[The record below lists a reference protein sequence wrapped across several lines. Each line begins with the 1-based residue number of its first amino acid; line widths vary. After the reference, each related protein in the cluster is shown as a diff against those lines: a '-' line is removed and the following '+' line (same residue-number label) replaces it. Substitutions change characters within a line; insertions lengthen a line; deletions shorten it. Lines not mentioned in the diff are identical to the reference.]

1 MTADDCREWR
11 ELLGSYVLGALS
23 PDERS
28 AVAAHLEGCAACRA
42 EQAELAPMR
51 DLLMLAELAA
61 ELGVPEGTIKSRV
74 YYGLRALRNAL
85 EELGY
90 EG

>member
-1 MTADDCREWR
+1 MRRIGEQHR
-11 ELLGSYVLGALS
+11 RVLVETYLRGR
-23 PDERS
+23 PYME
-28 AVAAHLEGCAACRA
+28 VAN
-42 EQAELAPMR
+42 
-51 DLLMLAELAA
+51 

-85 EELGY
+85 EEMGY

>member
-1 MTADDCREWR
+1 M
-11 ELLGSYVLGALS
+11 LLSWQVEEALRRIGEQHRRVLVETYLRGR
-23 PDERS
+23 PYTE
-28 AVAAHLEGCAACRA
+28 VAN
-42 EQAELAPMR
+42 
-51 DLLMLAELAA
+51 

-85 EELGY
+85 EEMGY